1 MVIDDFQSQPIPI
14 IRNWQL
20 CGFPDRDL
28 GRFRMCLIEKPF
40 EKFLQDQYAKIWF
53 VERDARGGVVEM
65 ALVPDLATADGVVVE
80 PMSEV
85 DDGLLPLELAIDHWF
100 NRVPDMSLMMWLA
113 LSPQG
118 GEAMKANEISRL
130 EREAKSLDG
139 VGKFKLH
146 MLPYEE
152 GGPNVPHIKITD
164 LWRVIAFDQNAPRET
179 LWTRKAL
186 GNLLR
191 GFDRWHLYQEESA
204 KRRELDKQGFRTE
217 KIPPATARTNEFAA
231 EVSAK
236 GSFKG
241 DGRVSLP
248 NAVEELIKVSG
259 GPSKL
264 SHVAAGQRIRRAIK
278 KGKIKAVQLNNRR
291 WRIERASLSAYL
303 YNIQQP
309 EKPDLLDDVD

>member
-1 MVIDDFQSQPIPI
+1 
-14 IRNWQL
+14 
-20 CGFPDRDL
+20 
-28 GRFRMCLIEKPF
+28 MCLIEKPF
-40 EKFLQDQYAKIWF
+40 EKCLQDQYAKIWF

-85 DDGLLPLELAIDHWF
+85 DDGLLPLGLAIDLWF
-100 NRVPDMSLMMWLA
+100 NRIPDFDLVRWLTF
-113 LSPQG
+113 SPQG
-118 GEAMKANEISRL
+118 AETMKANEISRL
-130 EREAKSLDG
+130 ERVARSLDG
-139 VGKFKLH
+139 VNSFKLP
-146 MLPYEE
+146 MLPEEE

-164 LWRVIAFDQNAPRET
+164 LWRIIAFDQNAPRET
-179 LWTRKAL
+179 IWTRKAL

-204 KRRELDKQGFRTE
+204 KRRDLYKQGFRTE
-217 KIPPATARTNEFAA
+217 KIPPATARTNGFAA

-241 DGRVSLP
+241 DVSLP

-309 EKPDLLDDVD
+309 GKPDLLDDDD